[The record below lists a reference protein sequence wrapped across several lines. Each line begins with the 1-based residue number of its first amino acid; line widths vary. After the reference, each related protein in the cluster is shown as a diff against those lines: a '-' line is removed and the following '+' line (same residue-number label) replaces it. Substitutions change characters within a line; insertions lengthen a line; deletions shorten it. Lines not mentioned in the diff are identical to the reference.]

1 MENQTSLFDGP
12 NPTDEQPTVSGQVKN
27 ILFAAQDSF
36 YKVMI
41 VEVADLNFDYDDTE
55 ITVTGSFGDIQI
67 GASYEFRVV

>member
-41 VEVADLNFDYDDTE
+41 VCLIHISQPT
-55 ITVTGSFGDIQI
+55 SP
-67 GASYEFRVV
+67 